1 MRQTEEELVDRTRNA
16 TAERE
21 VIGTVIRAPTY
32 ADAAMRLCVDDFT
45 VPAHQVAWRAIAH
58 LLDRGDPI
66 RLQTV
71 LATCGNGIDGQAR
84 RDLETMVQMA
94 GGTAGILEDAITAT
108 QDATRRRSAANAYR
122 QAARRA
128 TNSEDTIES
137 TVARATVEVDEA
149 LHGDQTSYHD
159 GREVVKRLRVKLQK
173 PPVPVPTGIDK
184 LDHVLEGG
192 LMPTRMLAI
201 VAQTKIGKTTLAATI
216 SHNVLAIDEPHL
228 VISLE
233 RNETDIEQYCAAR
246 AIGVNA
252 LALEQHFDRYETAF
266 DAYEADPRHAMRH
279 YMHKPGATME
289 DIQQEIMR
297 SHRAGAKGFILDYWQ
312 LIQRPP
318 RESVQDHLSRCAQ
331 TLANIT
337 ARTGMW
343 SIVNAQSDAEGLPR
357 ECKALWLASPTLYVI
372 RRDIGD
378 KPDTWLQCL
387 GSSYTK
393 GLDAGGP
400 TNPAMMLDTEV
411 GPHFRST

>member
-1 MRQTEEELVDRTRNA
+1 MRPTEEEEIDRTRNA
-16 TAERE
+16 AAERE
-21 VIGTVIRAPTY
+21 VIGTVIRSPVY
-32 ADAAMRLCVDDFT
+32 ADTAMTLRADDF
-45 VPAHQVAWRAIAH
+45 VVANHQVIWRAIAH
-58 LLDRGDPI
+58 LLDRGDSI
-66 RLQTV
+66 KLQTV
-71 LATCGNGIDGQAR
+71 LATCGNGLDGSGR

-94 GGTAGILEDAITAT
+94 GGTAGILEEAMAATVDASHRRAVAAAYG
-108 QDATRRRSAANAYR
+108 QARRRAI
-122 QAARRA
+122 
-128 TNSEDTIES
+128 NSEDPIES
-137 TVARATVEVDEA
+137 TVARTSVEVDEA
-149 LHGDQTSYHD
+149 IHGEKTSYHD
-159 GREVVKRLRVKLQK
+159 GHDVLSRLRSKLQK
-173 PPVPVPTGIDK
+173 PPVPVPTGISK

-216 SHNVLAIDEPHL
+216 SHNVLTQAEPHL

-233 RNETDIEQYCAAR
+233 RSETDIEQGCAAR
-246 AIGVNA
+246 ALGINA
-252 LALEQHFDRYETAF
+252 LDLEQKFAQHEKAF
-266 DAYEADPRHAMRH
+266 DVYAADPRHSMRH

-331 TLANIT
+331 TLANLT
-337 ARTGMW
+337 AKLGMW

-372 RRDIGD
+372 RRDVSD

-400 TNPAMMLDTEV
+400 QDPAMMLDTTV
-411 GPHFRST
+411 GPYFRSV